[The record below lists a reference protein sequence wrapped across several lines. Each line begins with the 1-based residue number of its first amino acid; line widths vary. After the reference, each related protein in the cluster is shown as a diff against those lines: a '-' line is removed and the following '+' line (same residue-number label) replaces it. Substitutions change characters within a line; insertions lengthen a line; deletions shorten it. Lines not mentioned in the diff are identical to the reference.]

1 MSYLLLILEPPG
13 QRDTRSP
20 AEGEAAYAAMTA
32 FGERI
37 KAQGQLVLMQSLA
50 RAQTRVRATADGG
63 STQLDGPFTEAK
75 ELVGGFFLLQHCSR
89 EQALAWAADCP
100 AAAWATVEVRE
111 LGPCFT

>member
-1 MSYLLLILEPPG
+1 MSHLLLIVEPPG
-13 QRDTRSP
+13 QREARSP

-37 KAQGQLVLMQSLA
+37 KAKGQLVLMQSLA
-50 RAQTRVRATADGG
+50 RHQTRVRVAADGG
-63 STQLDGPFTEAK
+63 SSWIDGPFAETK
-75 ELVGGFFLLQHCSR
+75 EFVGGFFLLQHCNR
-89 EQALAWAADCP
+89 DEALAWAAECP